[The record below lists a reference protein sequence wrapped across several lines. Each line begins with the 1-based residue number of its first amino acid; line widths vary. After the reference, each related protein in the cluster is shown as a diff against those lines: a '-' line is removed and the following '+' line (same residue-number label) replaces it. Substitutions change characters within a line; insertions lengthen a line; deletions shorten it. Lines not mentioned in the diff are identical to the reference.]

1 MCQSAKN
8 RFGASK
14 IVKCEGGLLSKR
26 PVGGRVCGTACYAA
40 ATAKRGVRPDSY
52 YEICC
57 AQLGDQVEKGRAMIA
72 AGVIQGNRCEW

>member
-57 AQLGDQVEKGRAMIA
+57 AQLGDQIEKGHAMIA
-72 AGVIQGNRCEW
+72 AGVIQG